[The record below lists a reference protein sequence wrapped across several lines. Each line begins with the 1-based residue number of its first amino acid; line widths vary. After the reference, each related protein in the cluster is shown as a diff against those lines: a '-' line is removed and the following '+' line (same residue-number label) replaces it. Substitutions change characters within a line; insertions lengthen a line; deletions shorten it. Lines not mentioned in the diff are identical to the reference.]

1 MNTDDRMEKGTL
13 LVDEPATVATLNSN
27 WILLAT
33 LLGSAVGIIIWLS
46 IKFM

>member
-1 MNTDDRMEKGTL
+1 MERGVL
-13 LVDEPATVATLNSN
+13 LADQPATVATLNSN

-33 LLGSAVGIIIWLS
+33 LLGTVVGIIIWLS